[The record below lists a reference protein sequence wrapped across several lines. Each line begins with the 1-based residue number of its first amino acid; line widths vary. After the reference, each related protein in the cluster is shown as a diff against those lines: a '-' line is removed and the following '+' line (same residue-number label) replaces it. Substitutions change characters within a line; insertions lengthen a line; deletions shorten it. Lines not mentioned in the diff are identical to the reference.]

1 MHVLQ
6 YLADLY
12 TENQWQPMLLN
23 DRSKILLSLDLNIMD
38 LNLCTKIKLCQCNI
52 ILLIFKYE
60 PVAVWHTC

>member
-1 MHVLQ
+1 MDVLQ

-38 LNLCTKIKLCQCNI
+38 LNLCKIKLCQCNI
-52 ILLIFKYE
+52 IFLIFKYE
-60 PVAVWHTC
+60 LVAVRHTC